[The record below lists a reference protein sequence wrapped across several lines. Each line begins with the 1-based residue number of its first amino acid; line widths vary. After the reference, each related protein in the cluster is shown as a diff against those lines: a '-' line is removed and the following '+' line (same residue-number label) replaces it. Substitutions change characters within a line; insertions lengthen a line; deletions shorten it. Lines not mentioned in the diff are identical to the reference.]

1 MMMTGMP
8 YACVPLFVCA
18 DNDNG
23 NNDNGVDDD
32 IVADD
37 GDDPPLC

>member
-1 MMMTGMP
+1 
-8 YACVPLFVCA
+8 VPLFVCA

-23 NNDNGVDDD
+23 NDDKGVDDD
-32 IVADD
+32 IDADD